1 MHTIITGGTGLIGRA
16 LIDSLVASGQE
27 TGGQETGSQET
38 GGQETGSQE
47 TASHRVTVL
56 TRSPQKHQASLPA
69 GVTAVGWDGKSAQG
83 WGHLADGADAI
94 VNLAGEG
101 IADGRWSEERKRRIA
116 QSRVDAGKAVVEA
129 VRQAK
134 VKPKVLVQASAV
146 GYYGVGDDT
155 PLPESGPAGQ
165 DFLGQVCAKWEAS
178 SAEVEQMGVRRVV
191 IRTGIVL
198 STAGGAFPK
207 LLLPFYFF
215 AGGPIGSGKQ
225 YFPWIHIDDQVR
237 AIRFLM
243 ENEQASG
250 PYNLAAPNPPT
261 NKEFV
266 QKLGKAMGR
275 PALLPVPAIVF
286 KIIFGEMSTVLLDGQ
301 RAVPQA
307 LEAAGFGFAYPEAT
321 AATQDI
327 LQKKK

>member
-16 LIDSLVASGQE
+16 LIDSLVADGHS
-27 TGGQETGSQET
+27 
-38 GGQETGSQE
+38 
-47 TASHRVTVL
+47 VTVL
-56 TRSPQKHQASLPA
+56 TRSPQKHQKSLPA

-101 IADGRWSEERKRRIA
+101 IADGPWSAERKRRIV

-129 VRQAK
+129 VRMAT
-134 VKPKVLVQASAV
+134 VKPKVVVQASAV
-146 GYYGVGDDT
+146 GYYGVGDDSL
-155 PLPESGPAGQ
+155 LPESSAPGN
-165 DFLGQVCAKWEAS
+165 DFLGQVCFDWEAS
-178 SAEVEQMGVRRVV
+178 SAPLESMGVRRVV
-191 IRTGIVL
+191 LRTGIVL
-198 STAGGAFPK
+198 STKGGAFPK
-207 LLLPFYFF
+207 LLLPFYLF
-215 AGGPIGSGKQ
+215 AGGPIGNGRQ

-237 AIRFLM
+237 AMRFLI
-243 ENEQASG
+243 ENANASG

-275 PALLPVPAIVF
+275 PALLPVPSFVF
-286 KIIFGEMSTVLLDGQ
+286 KLIFGEMSTVLLDGQ

-307 LEAAGFGFAYPEAT
+307 LEAAGFVFSYPEAT
-321 AATQDI
+321 AATRDI

>member
-16 LIDSLVASGQE
+16 LVDSLVADGQT
-27 TGGQETGSQET
+27 TGGHT
-38 GGQETGSQE
+38 
-47 TASHRVTVL
+47 VTVL
-56 TRSPQKHQASLPA
+56 TRSPQKHQGSLPA
-69 GVTAVGWDGKSAQG
+69 GVTAVGWDGKSAAG
-83 WGHLADGADAI
+83 WGHLVDGADAI

-101 IADGRWSEERKRRIA
+101 IADGRWSEERKQRIL

-129 VRQAK
+129 VGQAQ
-134 VKPKVLVQASAV
+134 VKPKVVVQASAV
-146 GYYGVGDDT
+146 GYYGVGDES
-155 PLPESGPAGQ
+155 PLPESSPPGN
-165 DFLGQVCAKWEAS
+165 DFLGQVCFEWEAS
-178 SAEVEQMGVRRVV
+178 SAEVERMGVRRVV

-198 STAGGAFPK
+198 STKGGAFPK
-207 LLLPFYFF
+207 LALPFHFF
-215 AGGPIGSGKQ
+215 AGGPIGSGQQ

-243 ENEQASG
+243 ENESASG

-275 PALLPVPAIVF
+275 PALLPVPSIAF

-307 LEAAGFGFAYPEAT
+307 LEAAGFGFSYPEAT
-321 AATQDI
+321 AAARDI

>member
-16 LIDSLVASGQE
+16 LIDSLVTDGH
-27 TGGQETGSQET
+27 T
-38 GGQETGSQE
+38 
-47 TASHRVTVL
+47 VTVL
-56 TRSPQKHQASLPA
+56 TRSPQKHQGRMPAS
-69 GVTAVGWDGKSAQG
+69 VTAVGWDGKTAQG

-101 IADGRWSEERKRRIA
+101 IADGRWSEERKERIL

-129 VRQAK
+129 VGQAE
-134 VKPKVLVQASAV
+134 VKPKVVVQSSAV
-146 GYYGVGDDT
+146 GYYGVGDDS
-155 PLPESGPAGQ
+155 PLPEDSPAGN
-165 DFLGQVCAKWEAS
+165 DFLGQVCFDWEGS
-178 SAEVEQMGVRRVV
+178 SDEVEKMGVRRVIV
-191 IRTGIVL
+191 RTGIVL
-198 STAGGAFPK
+198 STKGGAFPK
-207 LLLPFYFF
+207 LLLPFHFF
-215 AGGPIGSGKQ
+215 AGGPIGSGQQ

-243 ENEQASG
+243 ENEKASG

-275 PALLPVPAIVF
+275 PALLPVPGIVF

-307 LEAAGFGFAYPEAT
+307 LEEAGFGFSFPEAT
-321 AATQDI
+321 GATRDI

>member
-1 MHTIITGGTGLIGRA
+1 MRTIITGGTGLIGRA
-16 LIDSLVASGQE
+16 LIDGLIADGH
-27 TGGQETGSQET
+27 T
-38 GGQETGSQE
+38 
-47 TASHRVTVL
+47 VTVL
-56 TRSPQKHQASLPA
+56 SRSPDKHQATLPA
-69 GVTAVGWDGKSAQG
+69 GVTAVQWDGVSAQG

-101 IADGRWSEERKRRIA
+101 IADGRWSAERKRRIL

-129 VRQAK
+129 VRQAQT
-134 VKPKVLVQASAV
+134 KPQVVVQASAV

-155 PLPESGPAGQ
+155 PLPENSPAGH
-165 DFLGQVCAKWEAS
+165 DFLGQVCADWEAS
-178 SAEVEQMGVRRVV
+178 SAEVEQMGVRRVI

-198 STAGGAFPK
+198 SSKGGALPK

-215 AGGPIGSGKQ
+215 AGGPIGNGKQ

-243 ENEQASG
+243 ENVQAKG

-275 PALLPVPAIVF
+275 PALLPVPAIAF
-286 KIIFGEMSTVLLDGQ
+286 QIIFGEMSTVLLDGQ
-301 RAVPQA
+301 RAIPQA
-307 LEAAGFGFAYPEAT
+307 LEQAGFRFTYPEAT

>member
-16 LIDSLVASGQE
+16 LIHSLVADGH
-27 TGGQETGSQET
+27 T
-38 GGQETGSQE
+38 
-47 TASHRVTVL
+47 VTVL
-56 TRSPQKHQASLPA
+56 TRSPQKHQGNLPP
-69 GVTAVGWDGKSAQG
+69 GVTAVGWDGKTAAG
-83 WGHLADGADAI
+83 WGHLANGADAI

-101 IADGRWSEERKRRIA
+101 IADGRWSEERKQRIL
-116 QSRVDAGKAVVEA
+116 QSRVDAGKAVVAA
-129 VRQAK
+129 VAQAET
-134 VKPKVLVQASAV
+134 KPRVVVQASAV

-155 PLPESGPAGQ
+155 PLPESSPPGN
-165 DFLGQVCAKWEAS
+165 DFLGQVCFDWEAS
-178 SAEVEQMGVRRVV
+178 SAEVERMGVRRAI

-198 STAGGAFPK
+198 STKGGAFPK
-207 LLLPFYFF
+207 LLLPFHLF
-215 AGGPIGSGKQ
+215 AGGPIGSGQQ

-243 ENEQASG
+243 ENESASG

-275 PALLPVPAIVF
+275 PALLPVPSIAF
-286 KIIFGEMSTVLLDGQ
+286 KILFGEMSTVLLDGQ

-307 LEAAGFGFAYPEAT
+307 LEAAGFGFSYPEAI
-321 AATQDI
+321 AATRDI

>member
-1 MHTIITGGTGLIGRA
+1 
-16 LIDSLVASGQE
+16 VADGHS
-27 TGGQETGSQET
+27 
-38 GGQETGSQE
+38 
-47 TASHRVTVL
+47 VTVL
-56 TRSPQKHQASLPA
+56 TRSPQKHQSSLPT
-69 GVTAVGWDGKSAQG
+69 GVTAVRWDGKTANG
-83 WGHLADGADAI
+83 WGHLADGSHAI

-101 IADGRWSEERKRRIA
+101 IADGRWSEARKRRIL
-116 QSRVDAGKAVVEA
+116 QSRVDTGKAVAEA
-129 VRQAK
+129 VGQAET
-134 VKPKVLVQASAV
+134 KPKVVVQASAV
-146 GYYGVGDDT
+146 GYYGVGDEI
-155 PLPESGPAGQ
+155 PLPESSAPGK

-178 SAEVEQMGVRRVV
+178 SAEVETMGVRRVV

-207 LLLPFYFF
+207 LLLPFRFF

-243 ENEQASG
+243 ENESASG

-275 PALLPVPAIVF
+275 PALLPVPAFVFQIV
-286 KIIFGEMSTVLLDGQ
+286 FGEMSTVLLDGQ

-307 LEAAGFGFAYPEAT
+307 LEGAGFDFTYFEVV
-321 AATQDI
+321 AATRDI
-327 LQKKK
+327 LKEKKEVFGVEGFSIATRRK

>member
-1 MHTIITGGTGLIGRA
+1 MHTLITGGTGLIGRA
-16 LIDSLVASGQE
+16 LIDSLVADGQE
-27 TGGQETGSQET
+27 TGRHT
-38 GGQETGSQE
+38 
-47 TASHRVTVL
+47 VTVL
-56 TRSPQKHQASLPA
+56 SRSPQKHQASLPA
-69 GVTAVGWDGKSAQG
+69 GVQAVKWDGKNAEG

-101 IADGRWSEERKRRIA
+101 IADGRWSEERKRRIL

-134 VKPKVLVQASAV
+134 VKPKVVIQSSAV
-146 GYYGVGDDT
+146 GYYGVGDKT
-155 PLPESGPAGQ
+155 LLTEGSAPGN
-165 DFLGQVCAKWEAS
+165 DFLGQVCSDWEGS
-178 SAEVEQMGVRRVV
+178 SEEVEQMGVRRVV

-198 STAGGAFPK
+198 STKGGAFPK
-207 LLLPFYFF
+207 LLLPFHFF
-215 AGGPIGSGKQ
+215 VGGPIGNGRQ

-243 ENEQASG
+243 ENEQVSG

-261 NKEFV
+261 NSDFV
-266 QKLGKAMGR
+266 QNLGKAMGR
-275 PALLPVPAIVF
+275 PALLPVPSFVF
-286 KIIFGEMSTVLLDGQ
+286 KIFFGEMSTVLLDGQ

-307 LEAAGFGFAYPEAT
+307 LEAAGFGFSYPEAT
-321 AATQDI
+321 AATRDI

>member
-1 MHTIITGGTGLIGRA
+1 MHTLITGGTGLIGRA
-16 LIDSLVASGQE
+16 LIDSLVAD
-27 TGGQETGSQET
+27 
-38 GGQETGSQE
+38 
-47 TASHRVTVL
+47 SHTVTVL
-56 TRSPQKHQASLPA
+56 SRAPQRHQATLPA
-69 GVTAVGWDGKSAQG
+69 GVTAVRWDGKSAEG
-83 WGHLADGADAI
+83 WGHLADGADAL

-101 IADGRWSEERKRRIA
+101 IADGRWSEDRKQRIL

-129 VRQAK
+129 IRQAK
-134 VKPKVLVQASAV
+134 SRPKVLVQASAV

-155 PLPESGPAGQ
+155 ALPESSAPGN
-165 DFLGQVCAKWEAS
+165 DFLGQVCADWEAS
-178 SAEVEQMGVRRVV
+178 SAEAERMGVRRVV

-198 STAGGAFPK
+198 STKGGAFPK

-215 AGGPIGSGKQ
+215 AGGAIGNGKQ

-243 ENEQASG
+243 ENAQASG

-261 NKEFV
+261 NQEFA

-275 PALLPVPAIVF
+275 PALLPVPAFVF

-301 RAVPQA
+301 RALPQA
-307 LEAAGFGFAYPEAT
+307 LEQAGFTFAYPEAV
-321 AATQDI
+321 AAIRDI
-327 LQKKK
+327 LQQKK